1 MSPTNE
7 KETAP
12 KARATITAPP
22 STSSSSSP
30 HKHQPTKIRKKTEN
44 AGMAWMGLSEE
55 ERHGAAALLGAG
67 KNGMFV
73 MVM

>member
-1 MSPTNE
+1 
-7 KETAP
+7 
-12 KARATITAPP
+12 
-22 STSSSSSP
+22 
-30 HKHQPTKIRKKTEN
+30 
-44 AGMAWMGLSEE
+44 MAWMGLSEE